1 MSKDKKIDEDLTIN
15 NDNHLT
21 IGDVKIKCDICGCE
35 KNFCEM
41 FHVRTEDGIVC
52 MNCIVKAVKKV
63 LTGEV
68 AGIDK
73 NN

>member
-35 KNFCEM
+35 KIF
-41 FHVRTEDGIVC
+41 
-52 MNCIVKAVKKV
+52 VKCFMLEQKMGQCV
-63 LTGEV
+63 
-68 AGIDK
+68 
-73 NN
+73 